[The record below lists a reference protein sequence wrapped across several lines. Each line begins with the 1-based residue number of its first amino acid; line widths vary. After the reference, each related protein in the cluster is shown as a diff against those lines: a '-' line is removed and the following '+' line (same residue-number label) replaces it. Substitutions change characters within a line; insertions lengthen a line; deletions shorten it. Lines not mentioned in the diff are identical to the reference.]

1 MYERINLK
9 QSTFN
14 LIQKIEK
21 LQINSD
27 EIETLEQCEAVT
39 NLIID
44 EVMISLDK
52 ELIKDVKWLQ
62 EAHREPNRQRWLNLV
77 ELTEN
82 LFREAGGAT
91 KVKAYHELEQPCQEI
106 TKEDLEA
113 IQDVQTREIIMK
125 IKHIHE
131 QTLQRMTGLIEK
143 CYYK

>member
-52 ELIKDVKWLQ
+52 ELIKDVK
-62 EAHREPNRQRWLNLV
+62 
-77 ELTEN
+77 
-82 LFREAGGAT
+82 
-91 KVKAYHELEQPCQEI
+91 
-106 TKEDLEA
+106 
-113 IQDVQTREIIMK
+113 
-125 IKHIHE
+125 
-131 QTLQRMTGLIEK
+131 
-143 CYYK
+143 

>member
-82 LFREAGGAT
+82 LFREAGVAT
-91 KVKAYHELEQPCQEI
+91 KVKAYELEQPCQEI